1 MMWLRNRK
9 NLNLA
14 FMARFCVFMSRIKRL
29 RNRVYGFPA
38 SGHPEW
44 RGGIV
49 RIKRRTVLG
58 AGIAMGGALA
68 FPPLFAQPAGPV
80 RMKLPDF
87 AKDPKRLAS
96 LRKAV
101 AVMKSLRPSDHRSWF
116 WWAATHAYNDAL
128 YHDALKRD
136 AELARIDSKRYWNQC
151 PHFGQ
156 CSADFLIWHR
166 AYLYYFERH
175 LRDAAQDADL
185 AMPYWDYSD
194 PEQRTFPGAYAPATL
209 ADGSANSLYHPS
221 RNGAFTN
228 GDSEISAHVALA
240 ERAVSAATFFS
251 EVGVTGFAGDFSDA
265 GNPRQGLLE
274 QSPHGDIH
282 VVVGGVITGENVN
295 GAMSDIP
302 TAAFDPVFWAHHA
315 NIDRMWAVWM
325 ATPGKQWGP
334 QAPEIWLD
342 EAPWIFKDIDG
353 SDKGESRRFYMD
365 RANLPVRYDI
375 DSATAQPLRLPSPL
389 LAAAEPAG
397 TGRRSAAPPQ
407 TRAPAVE
414 TQIVANNSPIFVTP
428 RSSATR
434 QLGQQVPQGHHH
446 ETQNES
452 AAPSPVGAA
461 APAPG
466 AESVVV
472 TGGLSQTVRVVLEL
486 ADIAFD
492 RTPSSGF
499 AVYLSAPGIPEAFVG
514 MLDLFGATHA
524 HVSGMAAMN
533 AKQNFDVTN
542 LVRGRV
548 DRSRCAWRRMIFSSA
563 RTAHRLR
570 APTACASAA
579 SVSCGSASFSRAA
592 RAQPA

>member
-9 NLNLA
+9 KPNLA
-14 FMARFCVFMSRIKRL
+14 FRARFCVFMSRIRGL
-29 RNRVYGFPA
+29 RNPVYGFPA

-68 FPPLFAQPAGPV
+68 FPPLFAQSSGPV

-101 AVMKSLRPSDHRSWF
+101 AVMKALPPSDHRSWF

-128 YHDALKRD
+128 YRDALKRD
-136 AELARIDSKRYWNQC
+136 PKLANVNSKRYWNQC

-185 AMPYWDYSD
+185 AVPYWDYSD

-209 ADGSANSLYHPS
+209 SDGNANSLYHPS

-228 GDSEISAHVALA
+228 GDSEISARVALA
-240 ERAVSAATFFS
+240 ERAVSATTFFS
-251 EVGVTGFAGDFSDA
+251 DVGVTGFAGDFSDA

-282 VVVGGVITGENVN
+282 VVVGGVITGKNVN

-302 TAAFDPVFWAHHA
+302 KPPYEPGLWGHHA

-353 SDKGESRRFYMD
+353 SDKGESRRFYME

-375 DSATAQPLRLPSPL
+375 DAAGAQSLRPPPPEVM
-389 LAAAEPAG
+389 AAAP
-397 TGRRSAAPPQ
+397 TGGAHQEAAHREIPK
-407 TRAPAVE
+407 REVE

-428 RSSATR
+428 KSSVTR
-434 QLGQQVPQGHHH
+434 QLGQQAAPQHHPS
-446 ETQNES
+446 ETPDES
-452 AAPSPVGAA
+452 AAPSAVGAA

-472 TGGLSQTVRVVLEL
+472 TGALNPAARVILEL

-499 AVYLSAPGIPEAFVG
+499 AVYLSAPGMPEAFAG

-524 HVSGMAAMN
+524 HVSGMSGMSVN
-533 AKQNFDVTN
+533 QSFDVTS
-542 LVRGRV
+542 LVRQSDGPFTMRIAPYDLLVSKKGSPPARSDGVRV
-548 DRSRCAWRRMIFSSA
+548 G
-563 RTAHRLR
+563 
-570 APTACASAA
+570 
-579 SVSCGSASFSRAA
+579 SVRFVKVS
-592 RAQPA
+592 